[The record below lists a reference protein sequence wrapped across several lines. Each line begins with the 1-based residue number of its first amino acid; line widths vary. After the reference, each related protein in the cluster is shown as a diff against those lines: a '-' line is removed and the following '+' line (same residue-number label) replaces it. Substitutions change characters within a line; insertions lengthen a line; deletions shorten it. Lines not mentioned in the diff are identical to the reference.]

1 MERIHVVSSAA
12 KNPSIIRRSF
22 RRTIFFIIAILAIG
36 STFEPYNQAQLA
48 VVLIYFIGVL
58 SVTILTGI
66 SGQISLGQ
74 GALMAVGD
82 VIITWLL
89 LRQADIAA
97 EKLAAGAGKDT
108 DFYTGKIAAA
118 KFFVHNNLP
127 HITADR
133 KIVEGT
139 DSAIMEISENAF

>member
-74 GALMAVGD
+74 GALMAVGGY
-82 VIITWLL
+82 TTALL
-89 LRQADIAA
+89 MTNYSISLWIAVPA
-97 EKLAAGAGKDT
+97 SNFLNHHLDHR
-108 DFYTGKIAAA
+108 IA
-118 KFFVHNNLP
+118 
-127 HITADR
+127 R
-133 KIVEGT
+133 
-139 DSAIMEISENAF
+139 DS

>member
-1 MERIHVVSSAA
+1 MERIHVVSSTA

-74 GALMAVGD
+74 GALMAVGGY
-82 VIITWLL
+82 TTALL
-89 LRQADIAA
+89 MTNYSISLWIAVPA
-97 EKLAAGAGKDT
+97 SIVGAGIAGALLG
-108 DFYTGKIAAA
+108 IAAA
-118 KFFVHNNLP
+118 RLSGP
-127 HITADR
+127 YLA
-133 KIVEGT
+133 GT
-139 DSAIMEISENAF
+139 TLVDSYWVS